1 MEIKMNKDLT
11 VGDPGKVIRQ
21 FCIPL
26 FASVIF
32 QQLYNIADSL
42 VAGKFAGENALA
54 AVGNSY
60 EITLIFIA
68 FAFGC
73 NMGTSILVSQFFGAK
88 RIADVKTAI
97 TTSYVATFVLVVLL
111 TIGGILG
118 TDGLLTLINTPAEIM
133 TDSALYLDIYIYGL
147 IFLFFYNLAM
157 GVFSALGDSRTPFL
171 FLAFSSTA
179 NIFLDILFVTAF
191 GMGVDGVAW
200 ATFLCQ
206 GVSCILANVVLY
218 RRIATLTKGIARAII
233 FDRKIF
239 FKLVYLA
246 VPSILQQSFVSVGNI
261 MVQTIINGF
270 GSAVIAGYS
279 AAIKL
284 NNLVIT
290 STTTLANAVSSFSSQ
305 NIGAAKFDR
314 VKKGWKTGVLFV
326 ECLLIPV
333 ILLFTLGSH
342 LVLQLFLDD
351 VSGLAMETGRAF
363 LLIVSPFYLV
373 VAVKNMC
380 DAVLRGAGDMKPFM
394 ADTFIDLM
402 LRVGLSWLFSRY
414 IGSLGIWLSWPIGW
428 SVATLIALYFYLT
441 GHWRR
446 RIFS

>member
-1 MEIKMNKDLT
+1 MNRDLT
-11 VGDPGKVIRQ
+11 EGRVAPVLIR
-21 FCIPL
+21 FAIPL
-26 FASVIF
+26 LLSMVF

-42 VAGKFAGENALA
+42 VAGKFISESALA

-88 RIADVKTAI
+88 RIGDVKTAI

-118 TDGLLTLINTPAEIM
+118 TDGLLTLINTPDEIM

-147 IFLFFYNLAM
+147 IFLFFYNLAT

-206 GVSCILANVVLY
+206 GVSCILANAVLY
-218 RRIATLTKGIARAII
+218 RRIATLTKGIARAKI

-428 SVATLIALYFYLT
+428 SVATVIALYFYLT

>member
-1 MEIKMNKDLT
+1 MNRDLT
-11 VGDPGKVIRQ
+11 EGRVAPVLIR
-21 FCIPL
+21 FAIPL
-26 FASVIF
+26 LLSMVF

-42 VAGKFAGENALA
+42 VAGKFISESALA

-118 TDGLLTLINTPAEIM
+118 TDGLLTLINTPDEIM

-147 IFLFFYNLAM
+147 IFLFFYNLAT
-157 GVFSALGDSRTPFL
+157 GVFSALGDSRAPFL

-179 NIFLDILFVTAF
+179 NIFLDIIFVTAF

-206 GVSCILANVVLY
+206 GVSCILANAVLY
-218 RRIATLTKGIARAII
+218 RRIATLTKGIARAKI

-333 ILLFTLGSH
+333 ILLFTFGSH

>member
-1 MEIKMNKDLT
+1 MNRDLT
-11 VGDPGKVIRQ
+11 EGRVAPVLIR
-21 FCIPL
+21 FAIPL
-26 FASVIF
+26 LLSMVF

-42 VAGKFAGENALA
+42 VAGKFISESALA

-88 RIADVKTAI
+88 RITDVKTAI

-133 TDSALYLDIYIYGL
+133 ADSALYLDIYIYGL
-147 IFLFFYNLAM
+147 IFLFFYNLAT

-206 GVSCILANVVLY
+206 GVSCILANAVLY
-218 RRIATLTKGIARAII
+218 RRIATLTKGIARAKI

>member
-1 MEIKMNKDLT
+1 MNRDLT
-11 VGDPGKVIRQ
+11 EGRVAPVLIR
-21 FCIPL
+21 FAIPL
-26 FASVIF
+26 LLSMVF

-42 VAGKFAGENALA
+42 VAGKFISESALA

-133 TDSALYLDIYIYGL
+133 ADSALYLDIYIYGL
-147 IFLFFYNLAM
+147 IFLFFYNLAT

-191 GMGVDGVAW
+191 GMGVVGVAW

-206 GVSCILANVVLY
+206 GVSCILANAVLY
-218 RRIATLTKGIARAII
+218 RRIATLTKGIARAKI

>member
-1 MEIKMNKDLT
+1 MNRDLT
-11 VGDPGKVIRQ
+11 EGRVAPVLIR
-21 FCIPL
+21 FAIPL
-26 FASVIF
+26 LLSMVF

-42 VAGKFAGENALA
+42 VAGKFISESALA

-118 TDGLLTLINTPAEIM
+118 TDGLLTLINTPDEIM

-147 IFLFFYNLAM
+147 IFLFFYNLAT

-206 GVSCILANVVLY
+206 GVSCILANAVLY
-218 RRIATLTKGIARAII
+218 RRIATLTKGIARAKI

-402 LRVGLSWLFSRY
+402 LR
-414 IGSLGIWLSWPIGW
+414 
-428 SVATLIALYFYLT
+428 IALYFYLT

>member
-1 MEIKMNKDLT
+1 MNRDLT
-11 VGDPGKVIRQ
+11 EGRVAPVLIR
-21 FCIPL
+21 FAIPL
-26 FASVIF
+26 LLSMVF

-42 VAGKFAGENALA
+42 VAGKFISESALA

-118 TDGLLTLINTPAEIM
+118 TDGLLTLINTPDEIM

-147 IFLFFYNLAM
+147 IFLFFYNLAT

-206 GVSCILANVVLY
+206 GVSCILANAVLY
-218 RRIATLTKGIARAII
+218 RRIATLTKGIARAKI

-428 SVATLIALYFYLT
+428 SMATVIALYFYLT

>member
-1 MEIKMNKDLT
+1 MNRDLT
-11 VGDPGKVIRQ
+11 EGRVAPVLIR
-21 FCIPL
+21 FAIPL
-26 FASVIF
+26 LLSMVF

-42 VAGKFAGENALA
+42 VAGKFISESALA

-73 NMGTSILVSQFFGAK
+73 NMGTSILVYQFFGAK

-118 TDGLLTLINTPAEIM
+118 TDGLLTLINTPDEIM

-147 IFLFFYNLAM
+147 IFLFFYNLAT

-206 GVSCILANVVLY
+206 GVSCILANAVLY
-218 RRIATLTKGIARAII
+218 RRIATLTKGIARAKI

-428 SVATLIALYFYLT
+428 SMATVIALYFYLT

>member
-1 MEIKMNKDLT
+1 MNRDLT
-11 VGDPGKVIRQ
+11 EGRVAPVLIR
-21 FCIPL
+21 FAIPL
-26 FASVIF
+26 LLSMVF

-42 VAGKFAGENALA
+42 VAGKFISESALA

-118 TDGLLTLINTPAEIM
+118 TDGLLTLINTPDEIM

-147 IFLFFYNLAM
+147 IFLFFYNLAT

-191 GMGVDGVAW
+191 GMVVDGVAW

-206 GVSCILANVVLY
+206 GVSCILANAVLY
-218 RRIATLTKGIARAII
+218 RRIATLTKGIARAKI

-428 SVATLIALYFYLT
+428 SMATVIALYFYLT

>member
-1 MEIKMNKDLT
+1 MNRDLT
-11 VGDPGKVIRQ
+11 EGRVAPVLIR
-21 FCIPL
+21 FAIPL
-26 FASVIF
+26 LLSMVF

-42 VAGKFAGENALA
+42 VAGKFISESALA

-118 TDGLLTLINTPAEIM
+118 TDSLLTLINTPDEIM

-147 IFLFFYNLAM
+147 IFLFFYNLAT

-206 GVSCILANVVLY
+206 GVSCILANAVLY
-218 RRIATLTKGIARAII
+218 RRIATLTKGIARAKI

-428 SVATLIALYFYLT
+428 SVATVIALYFYLT

>member
-1 MEIKMNKDLT
+1 MNRDLT
-11 VGDPGKVIRQ
+11 EGRVAPVLIR
-21 FCIPL
+21 FAIPL
-26 FASVIF
+26 LLSMVF

-42 VAGKFAGENALA
+42 VAGKFISESALA

-133 TDSALYLDIYIYGL
+133 ADSALYLDIYIYGL
-147 IFLFFYNLAM
+147 IFLFFYNLAT
-157 GVFSALGDSRTPFL
+157 GVFTALGDSRTPFL

-206 GVSCILANVVLY
+206 GVSCILANAVLY
-218 RRIATLTKGIARAII
+218 RRIATLTKGIARAKI

>member
-1 MEIKMNKDLT
+1 MNRDLT
-11 VGDPGKVIRQ
+11 EGRVAPVLIR
-21 FCIPL
+21 FAIPL
-26 FASVIF
+26 LLSMVF

-42 VAGKFAGENALA
+42 VAGKFISESALA

-118 TDGLLTLINTPAEIM
+118 TDGLLTLINTPDEIM

-147 IFLFFYNLAM
+147 IFLFFYNLAT

-206 GVSCILANVVLY
+206 GVSCILANAVLY
-218 RRIATLTKGIARAII
+218 RRIATLTKGIARAKI

-428 SVATLIALYFYLT
+428 SVATVIALYFYLT

>member
-1 MEIKMNKDLT
+1 MNRDLT
-11 VGDPGKVIRQ
+11 EGRVAPVLIR
-21 FCIPL
+21 FAIPL
-26 FASVIF
+26 LLSMVF

-42 VAGKFAGENALA
+42 VAGKFISESALA

-118 TDGLLTLINTPAEIM
+118 TDGLLTLINTPDEIM

-147 IFLFFYNLAM
+147 IFLFFYNLAT

-206 GVSCILANVVLY
+206 GVSCILANAVLY
-218 RRIATLTKGIARAII
+218 RRIATLTKGIARAKI

-380 DAVLRGAGDMKPFM
+380 DAVLRGAGDMKPFV

-402 LRVGLSWLFSRY
+402 LRVGLSSINFL
-414 IGSLGIWLSWPIGW
+414 IWLMS
-428 SVATLIALYFYLT
+428 
-441 GHWRR
+441 
-446 RIFS
+446 FSC